1 MKKIIFILFVSF
13 FVISCTSKT
22 IYPKPSDLISKDSMS
37 LLIEDLIIAGSAKN
51 TKNITFRRKINYHP
65 LVFEKYK
72 IDSARFERSN
82 FYYTSKIDAYE
93 DIFSEVV
100 SSLEKKHSY
109 FFKIKKVKDSI
120 YRDSVKRRRD
130 ELMKLRKKEKLKMKK
145 EQPKIGAI
153 KSKKN

>member
-1 MKKIIFILFVSF
+1 MKKIIYISFVFILV
-13 FVISCTSKT
+13 VSCTSKT
-22 IYPKPSDLISKDSMS
+22 IYPKPDDLISKDSMS

-72 IDSARFERSN
+72 IDSVRFERSN

-109 FFKIKKVKDSI
+109 FFEIKKVKDSI
-120 YRDSVKRRRD
+120 YRDSVKRKRD
-130 ELMKLRKKEKLKMKK
+130 ELMKLRKKEKLKLKK
-145 EQPKIGAI
+145 VQPKISDV